1 MTDTETAGSPSQLH
15 VTIGCVGCSCWQVHP
30 LNTAAVH
37 GHAWQEELN
46 RHACMHARAE
56 SSTVLVAPGPVPA
69 LSPQG
74 FIPRGVDQSYLSG
87 FVAREI
93 ERAAAR
99 AADTST
105 NSSSSSRGG
114 GGGGSGAV
122 LLSDVVA
129 RFGQLMG
136 VDHWALAL
144 HKLAEL
150 QQEGLAG
157 SEQVT
162 WGQLLS
168 AKACWPSV
176 AWRDVARQDKTI
188 QLAPTHVPCAGM
200 VPDTPD

>member
-1 MTDTETAGSPSQLH
+1 M
-15 VTIGCVGCSCWQVHP
+15 
-30 LNTAAVH
+30 
-37 GHAWQEELN
+37 
-46 RHACMHARAE
+46 
-56 SSTVLVAPGPVPA
+56 
-69 LSPQG
+69 
-74 FIPRGVDQSYLSG
+74 
-87 FVAREI
+87 AREI

-105 NSSSSSRGG
+105 NSSISSRGG
-114 GGGGSGAV
+114 GVGGSGGSGAV

-162 WGQLLS
+162 WGQLL
-168 AKACWPSV
+168 AANKA
-176 AWRDVARQDKTI
+176 
-188 QLAPTHVPCAGM
+188 
-200 VPDTPD
+200 